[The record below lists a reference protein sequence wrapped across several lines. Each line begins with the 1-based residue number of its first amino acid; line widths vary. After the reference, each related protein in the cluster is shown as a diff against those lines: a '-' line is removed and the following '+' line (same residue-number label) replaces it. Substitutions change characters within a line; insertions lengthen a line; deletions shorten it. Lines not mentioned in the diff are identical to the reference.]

1 MGLDISLVFCNEQ
14 GHTLLEGV
22 SQTNPIIRIIRL
34 IPPPRFGL
42 LFLFLRSQR
51 QTDPF
56 IGQSYLLAVFSSQD
70 PIGSQDNVILLQ
82 LDRTIGS
89 FSSPVNE
96 DLTTTGSLGLDLG
109 LPPAC
114 QMASQWY

>member
-1 MGLDISLVFCNEQ
+1 MDLRISTVTWHKQ

-42 LFLFLRSQR
+42 LFLFLLCQH

-56 IGQSYLLAVFSSQD
+56 IEQTYLLPMFSRQD
-70 PIGSQDNVILLQ
+70 PICSQDNIVLLQ

-89 FSSPVNE
+89 FPSPVNE
-96 DLTTTGSLGLDLG
+96 DLSTTSRLGLDLG
-109 LPPAC
+109 FPPVG
-114 QMASQWY
+114 QTG